1 MFNLLSLRPMNKIK
15 QLLLFVCIAGC
26 FAACK
31 KDSAESFDAEAQ
43 YQADTTAIRAFVKAN
58 NIDAKKDVSGVFY
71 QVLDPGTGTV
81 TPTATS
87 KVTAGYEGKLLN
99 GTVFD
104 SSASFGPF
112 TFNQV
117 IAGWGI
123 GLPYIKKGGKIRLII
138 PSYFGYG
145 NQAVGKLPSNAILDF
160 TITLNDLQ

>member
-1 MFNLLSLRPMNKIK
+1 MNKIK
-15 QLLLFVCIAGC
+15 QLFLLVCIAGC

-31 KDSAESFDAEAQ
+31 KDSAENFDAEAQ

-58 NIDAKKDVSGVFY
+58 NIDAKKDASGVFY
-71 QVLDPGTGTV
+71 QVLSPGTGTV

-87 KVTAGYEGKLLN
+87 IVTAGYEGKLLD
-99 GTVFD
+99 GKVFD
-104 SSASFGPF
+104 SSASFKF

-117 IAGWGI
+117 ITGWGI

-145 NQAVGKLPSNAILDF
+145 NQAVGKLPANAILDF

>member
-1 MFNLLSLRPMNKIK
+1 MNKIK
-15 QLLLFVCIAGC
+15 QLFLLVCIAGC

-31 KDSAESFDAEAQ
+31 KDSAENFDAEAQ

-58 NIDAKKDVSGVFY
+58 NIDAKKDASGVFY
-71 QVLDPGTGTV
+71 QVLSPGTGDV
-81 TPTATS
+81 TPTSTS
-87 KVTAGYEGKLLN
+87 KITAAYEGRLLN

-104 SSASFGPF
+104 SAASFGPF

-117 IAGWGI
+117 ITGWGI

-145 NQAVGKLPSNAILDF
+145 NQAVGTLPANAILDF